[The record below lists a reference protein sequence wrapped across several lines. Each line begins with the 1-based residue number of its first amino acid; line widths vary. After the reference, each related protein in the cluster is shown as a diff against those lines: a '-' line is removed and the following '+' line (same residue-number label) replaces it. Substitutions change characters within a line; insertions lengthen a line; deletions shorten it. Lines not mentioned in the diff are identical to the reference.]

1 MKRNK
6 KNVVFVHAMGNQ
18 NSRYALYGLKKKDLL
33 HSFHT
38 SIACFKNSVLFK
50 LSQIPFFKD
59 FRRREFDNIVKKET
73 HTYPLYEGLRRFN
86 MLFKNNSK
94 ITPDDVFHYI
104 DKKVASY
111 ITHHSKEISAIYST
125 DEGAFYS
132 FTKAKELGIKCLFDL
147 PIIHWRTYQK
157 LLEEEKVKN
166 PEWSSI
172 LGIYNDSKEKLDR
185 KDQELLLADKIYV
198 ASNFTKQSILNDYP
212 YKLNAEI
219 EVIPY
224 GFPKVNMNRQYIPI
238 ENRKLK
244 FLYVGR
250 LSQSKGLSYLFESV
264 SQFKNEID
272 LTLVGYGDIEN
283 CKVLKEQI
291 QNYKYIPYLTHD
303 KVLSLMAESDV
314 LIFPSLFEG
323 FGMVI
328 TEAMSQGTPVITTT
342 RTCGRDFIV
351 DGINGWLVEPG
362 NSKLLKS
369 KIKNILDN
377 KCKLLEISKNAMQTA
392 SKRPWSVYEE
402 ELAESINKFLND

>member
-198 ASNFTKQSILNDYP
+198 ASNFTKQSILDDYP

-244 FLYVGR
+244 FL
-250 LSQSKGLSYLFESV
+250 
-264 SQFKNEID
+264 
-272 LTLVGYGDIEN
+272 
-283 CKVLKEQI
+283 
-291 QNYKYIPYLTHD
+291 
-303 KVLSLMAESDV
+303 
-314 LIFPSLFEG
+314 
-323 FGMVI
+323 
-328 TEAMSQGTPVITTT
+328 
-342 RTCGRDFIV
+342 
-351 DGINGWLVEPG
+351 
-362 NSKLLKS
+362 
-369 KIKNILDN
+369 
-377 KCKLLEISKNAMQTA
+377 
-392 SKRPWSVYEE
+392 
-402 ELAESINKFLND
+402 